1 VPEVIYRG
9 PDDLALVPNS
19 TGCYIFKTSPENDSR
34 VLYVGKANNLRSRVR
49 QYFIEGADN
58 RALVQFIRQK
68 TGVIEFIL
76 VPTEQDALVLEN
88 ELIKKH
94 KPLYNISLRDDKRYL
109 SLRLDLQ
116 HEWPKIDVV
125 RRIKKDG
132 AVYMGPFSSGMK
144 LRETLNLLQ
153 QVIPL
158 RSCLDSKLYNRSRPC
173 IEYDIKRCVAPCVG
187 YVTKED
193 YQRLVDQA
201 VSFLRGEDDTV
212 VSAVQSQMDAAAEA
226 ERYEEAAVL
235 RDRLKAMTYVT
246 QQKQQ
251 VISHA
256 QFQKR
261 FDCDAVGFARDEE
274 RFVAVIL
281 FIRNGVLLDQR
292 TFEIKHRGLDREELE
307 SQFLERYYSGDVYIP
322 NEILVSQP
330 ILEVPGNVNVLV
342 PRLEDKNQF
351 LESAHKN
358 AEAQLKSMRDRKEKV
373 SSVLAM
379 LKSRLGLSRIPETM
393 DCIDISHHGGEDVV
407 ASVVRFRDGAP
418 EKDFYR
424 KIKLHAQQVDDF
436 ESIREAV
443 DRRYHE
449 VSDLPSLIVIDG
461 GRGQLSAA
469 EEILKA
475 KNFLDK
481 VDLVSLAKARALD
494 QPVDPFNPHNRER
507 IFKLSQK
514 NPVLLEKESA
524 EELLLIFLR
533 DEAHRFAITFH
544 RKKKLEQLSAS
555 ILDQIPGI
563 SAKQKIRLL
572 KEFGSVA
579 AIQKAN
585 DFDLLKIVK
594 PKVLEKLRFILPE
607 SSDEEE

>member
-1 VPEVIYRG
+1 MPELQYRSLE
-9 PDDLALVPNS
+9 DLAAIPNS
-19 TGCYIFKTSPENDSR
+19 TGCYIFKTSLENDSR
-34 VLYVGKANNLRSRVR
+34 FLYVGKANQLRARVR
-49 QYFIEGADN
+49 QYFVEGNDT
-58 RALVQFIRQK
+58 RALVKFIRQK
-68 TGVIEFIL
+68 TAVIEFIL
-76 VPTEQDALVLEN
+76 VSTEQDALVLEN

-109 SLRLDLQ
+109 SLRLDLA

-125 RRIKKDG
+125 RKIKKDG
-132 AVYMGPFSSGMK
+132 AVYMGPFSSGSK

-173 IEYDIKRCVAPCVG
+173 IEYDIKRCVAPCVD
-187 YVTKED
+187 YVTKD
-193 YQRLVDQA
+193 NYQRLVNQA
-201 VSFLRGEDDTV
+201 VSFLRGEDDSV
-212 VSAVQSQMDAAAEA
+212 VSAVQSQMDAAALA
-226 ERYEEAAVL
+226 QRYEEAAVL
-235 RDRLKAMTYVT
+235 RDRLKAMSFVT

-256 QFQKR
+256 QFQQR
-261 FDCDAVGFARDEE
+261 LDCDAVGFARDEE

-281 FIRNGVLLDQR
+281 YIRNGVLLDQR
-292 TFEIKHRGLDREELE
+292 TFEIKHRSIDREDLE
-307 SQFLERYYSGDVYIP
+307 GQFLERYYSGDVYTP
-322 NEILVSQP
+322 DEVLVARAVSDTP
-330 ILEVPGNVNVLV
+330 LGVNVLV
-342 PRLEDKNQF
+342 PRLEDKIQF
-351 LESAHKN
+351 VESANRN
-358 AEAQLKSMRDRKEKV
+358 AEAQLKAMRDRKEKL

-379 LKSRLGLSRIPETM
+379 LKSRLGLARIPETM

-418 EKDFYR
+418 DKDFYR
-424 KIKLHAQQVDDF
+424 KMRLHAQQVDDY
-436 ESIREAV
+436 ESIREVV

-449 VSDLPSLIVIDG
+449 AADLPALIVIDG

-469 EEILKA
+469 EEVLK
-475 KNFLDK
+475 KKSFLDK

-494 QPVDPFNPHNRER
+494 QAVDPFNPHNRER
-507 IFKLSQK
+507 IFKLTQK

-524 EELLLIFLR
+524 EELLLSFLR

-572 KEFGSVA
+572 KEFGSVS

-594 PKVLEKLRFILPE
+594 PKLLEKLRFILPE
-607 SSDEEE
+607 ASDEEE

>member
-1 VPEVIYRG
+1 MPEVIYRG